1 MIRLQFKIE
10 INDTVDKVSDA
21 MLGLSDRSTYE
32 HWTSAFNPGSTYEG
46 SWNENSRIW
55 FVGTDPNGEKGG
67 MVSEIAAHIPGQFV
81 SIRHIG
87 ILKGDN
93 EMLEGPDVD
102 EWKGSLENYTFEFSA
117 GVTTVTVD
125 LDTADAFKEYMQET
139 YPIALKKLK
148 DMCESD

>member
-1 MIRLQFKIE
+1 MIRLQFKIR
-10 INDTVDKVSDA
+10 INCTVDKVYDA

-55 FVGTDPNGEKGG
+55 FVGTDSNGENGG
-67 MVSEIAAHIPGQFV
+67 MVSDIAAHIPRQFV

-87 ILKGDN
+87 ILQGDN
-93 EMLEGPDVD
+93 EIQEGPDVV
-102 EWKGSLENYTFEFSA
+102 EWKGSLENYTFKFSE

-125 LDTADAFKEYMQET
+125 LDTAADYEDYMQQT

-148 DMCESD
+148 VMCESD